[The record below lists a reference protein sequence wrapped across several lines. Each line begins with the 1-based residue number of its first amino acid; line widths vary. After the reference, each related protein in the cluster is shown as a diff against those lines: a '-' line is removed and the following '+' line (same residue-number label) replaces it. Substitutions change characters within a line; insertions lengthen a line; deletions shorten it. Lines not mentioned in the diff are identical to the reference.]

1 MSITTK
7 PKQENSEANANAIIY
22 QGDLKK
28 KNKYFWNQARLF
40 ILYKN
45 GRMEYFKDRTLLR
58 GFIQLTPDSKV
69 IRTAKDKFEI

>member
-1 MSITTK
+1 MSITSK
-7 PKQENSEANANAIIY
+7 PKKENSESNANAIIY

-45 GRMEYFKDRTLLR
+45 GRMEYYKDRTLLR
-58 GFIQLTPDSKV
+58 GFI
-69 IRTAKDKFEI
+69 